1 MNIYAN
7 EQLKMDCLQQIITA
21 PGMSLGKPGVSFIVK
36 NPPQL
41 VKQKS
46 PATDISAQ

>member
-1 MNIYAN
+1 M
-7 EQLKMDCLQQIITA
+7 ECLQQIIPA
-21 PGMSLGKPGVSFIVK
+21 PGMSLGKPGMSFIVN

-46 PATDISAQ
+46 PASDISAHKQGDLPC